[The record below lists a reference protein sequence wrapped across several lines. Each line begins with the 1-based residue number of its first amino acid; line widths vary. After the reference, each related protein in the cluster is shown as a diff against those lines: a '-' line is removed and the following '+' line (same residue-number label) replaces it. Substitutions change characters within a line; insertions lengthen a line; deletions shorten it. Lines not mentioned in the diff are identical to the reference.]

1 MAGDKADADTVE
13 TEARA
18 AFGERAEAWLKRAN
32 RLLDGMSPRELAA
45 MPGGAAVVLA
55 ALRKQ
60 ARLAHLRA
68 KKSPSS

>member
-1 MAGDKADADTVE
+1 MPEKNVDANTIE
-13 TEARA
+13 AEARA
-18 AFGERAEAWLKRAN
+18 AFGDRAEAWLKRAN

-45 MPGGAAVVLA
+45 TPGGAAVVLA